1 MKRIIYIVLGL
12 VLTNIAN
19 AASVNY
25 RFVGNSISDQ
35 EIDFT
40 LAVDFEREGFI
51 INGDGSIFNFDP
63 TDPLRDTFFV
73 DYQSGNYSL
82 APSTNQFQR
91 FYGETGVTVE
101 GLLGCLYALNSIAV
115 CDIFGDEFGGPPT
128 WQVGRR
134 LELILS
140 DSMEFFSTSVRL
152 ESITAVPL
160 PAPFLLMVSGLIS
173 LIGLSRRKAY
183 YNT

>member
-1 MKRIIYIVLGL
+1 MNRIIYIVLGL

-25 RFVGNSISDQ
+25 RFVGSSIIDK

-40 LAVDFEREGFI
+40 LAVDFEREGFV

-63 TDPLRDTFFV
+63 TDPLRDIFFV

-82 APSTNQFQR
+82 APSTNQFNR

-101 GLLGCLYALNSIAV
+101 GLLGCFYVLNSIAV
-115 CDIFGDEFGGPPT
+115 CDISGDPFGGPPT
-128 WQVGRR
+128 WQVGRI
-134 LELILS
+134 LELTLF
-140 DSMEFFSTSVRL
+140 DSMPFFSTSVRL
-152 ESITAVPL
+152 ESISAVPL
-160 PAPFLLMVSGLIS
+160 PASFLLMVSGLIG
-173 LIGLSRRKAY
+173 LIGLSRRKAQ